1 MILATSRPTARKRE
15 LLKRARGFAFVAAVF
30 VALFFFPVPSFAS
43 CDAPTN
49 TVTHNGPFTSVLREE
64 HCTAKPDG
72 LQACI
77 EFAAEFGY
85 SSGYCNFGSTT
96 DPIAYQ
102 ACLTYAQQ
110 HGKSQLLCSS
120 IVRNLW
126 TAGNLIDPNNRLTSY
141 VGNFYVAGYYVS
153 DSIELLA
160 QCGSCVSDPIN
171 PASGAVLSS
180 EIDLTEQAGSDLGFK
195 RYYTSL
201 GASSADFGT
210 GWRHSF
216 SRSVQPK
223 YSIVPFK
230 PYVPIDSSN
239 SSQYADPAT
248 ACTSGFAQ
256 LKSYGHISTWAS
268 ASASYANGL
277 CTLTV
282 NGIVVG
288 TLRVYSTMP
297 VPISYPIL
305 VGIDATRDNGQLV
318 SFTVNGGTTTAPP
331 SINWK
336 LQQTGSGFTLTDD
349 VDTIEAYDSNGQLLS
364 VTTRAGVVQ
373 TMNYESSGRLG
384 TVTDSFGHRFSLSYD
399 SQGRVSSVTAR

>member
-1 MILATSRPTARKRE
+1 
-15 LLKRARGFAFVAAVF
+15 
-30 VALFFFPVPSFAS
+30 
-43 CDAPTN
+43 
-49 TVTHNGPFTSVLREE
+49 VTHNGPFTSVLREE

-180 EIDLTEQAGSDLGFK
+180 EIDLT
-195 RYYTSL
+195 
-201 GASSADFGT
+201 
-210 GWRHSF
+210 
-216 SRSVQPK
+216 
-223 YSIVPFK
+223 
-230 PYVPIDSSN
+230 
-239 SSQYADPAT
+239 
-248 ACTSGFAQ
+248 
-256 LKSYGHISTWAS
+256 
-268 ASASYANGL
+268 
-277 CTLTV
+277 
-282 NGIVVG
+282 
-288 TLRVYSTMP
+288 
-297 VPISYPIL
+297 
-305 VGIDATRDNGQLV
+305 
-318 SFTVNGGTTTAPP
+318 
-331 SINWK
+331 
-336 LQQTGSGFTLTDD
+336 
-349 VDTIEAYDSNGQLLS
+349 
-364 VTTRAGVVQ
+364 
-373 TMNYESSGRLG
+373 
-384 TVTDSFGHRFSLSYD
+384 
-399 SQGRVSSVTAR
+399 